1 LIQGAGDVVAE
12 GATIVV
18 NYEGVNWNTGE
29 VFDSSFDRGSPATF
43 GTAEVIAGF
52 RDGLVGQKIG
62 SRVIIIIPSD
72 LGYGDAGS
80 GELIKG
86 GDTIL
91 FVVDI
96 LGVQ

>member
-1 LIQGAGDVVAE
+1 
-12 GATIVV
+12 
-18 NYEGVNWNTGE
+18 
-29 VFDSSFDRGSPATF
+29 
-43 GTAEVIAGF
+43 
-52 RDGLVGQKIG
+52 
-62 SRVIIIIPSD
+62 VIIIIPSD